1 MLSPSSVRAPEIA
14 LNKLFARRCRVDDDG
29 VNDPDDINGHL
40 DSAPAWEEGQI
51 ANIVPFRLKGEAKAR
66 LHPELP
72 VITLEAGE
80 LHNIATEAEAAL
92 IRSETPFYVRSQK
105 LMRPVVDALPAAH
118 GRVTKVARL
127 AEVGE
132 ATMVDRLSRSALWLK
147 WDGRSKKFLSAD
159 PTSKVAATI
168 LSRDGEWTFPRL
180 AGVITTPTLRP
191 DGTILSKPG
200 YDVATQLLLIDP
212 PEMPA
217 LPPRPS
223 KALASKA
230 LARLDSLLDEFPFVD
245 HASRSVALSAL
256 LTPVCRGAMLVAPM
270 HVTKAPVAGSGKTYI
285 IDLASAMNSGE
296 RAPVFSAG
304 KTEEELEKRLVG
316 ALLSGQTFIS
326 IDNVNGDLGGEF
338 LCQMV
343 ERPVVSV
350 RPLGQSMPIKI
361 ESRATCFATGNNIRL
376 VDDMT
381 RRVILCSLDPD
392 MERPELRT
400 FKSDPFDKVLENRG
414 LYVAAALT
422 VVRAYVVAGC
432 PNQLSPLA
440 SFEDW
445 SRLIRSALVW
455 LGRPDPCDT
464 MAAAR
469 EDDPTTT
476 NLRQLYRAWHNV
488 VQANGCTSS
497 EMISYAG
504 SRAVDNKPIYPALN
518 EIFNEIAADRT
529 GQMKPRILGKYL
541 ASNKNRVIDGLKLID
556 FGKDRDDKIIW
567 KVVTL

>member
-1 MLSPSSVRAPEIA
+1 M
-14 LNKLFARRCRVDDDG
+14 DDDM
-29 VNDPDDINGHL
+29 D
-40 DSAPAWEEGQI
+40 APNYETAPLEAYEGE
-51 ANIVPFRLKGEAKAR
+51 NIVPFRPRGEAKAQAR
-66 LHPELP
+66 PDLP

-80 LHNIATEAEAAL
+80 LHNIATDAEAAL
-92 IRSETPFYVRSQK
+92 IASETPFYVRSQK
-105 LMRPVVDALPAAH
+105 IMRPVVDPLPAAH

-132 ATMVDRLSRSALWLK
+132 ATMIDRLSRSAIWLK
-147 WDGRSKKFLSAD
+147 YDGRSKKLVAAD
-159 PTSKVAATI
+159 PTPKVAATI

-200 YDVATQLLLIDP
+200 YDEATQLLLIDP
-212 PEMPA
+212 PEMPS

-223 KALASKA
+223 KALATKA
-230 LARLDSLLDEFPFVD
+230 LARLDALLDEFPFVD
-245 HASRSVALSAL
+245 AASRSVALSAL
-256 LTPVCRGAMLVAPM
+256 LTPVCRGAMPVAPM

-285 IDLASAMNSGE
+285 IDLASAINSGE

-326 IDNVNGDLGGEF
+326 IDNVNGELGGEF

-400 FKSDPFDKVLENRG
+400 FKSDPFDAVLADRG

-432 PNQLSPLA
+432 PNPRPPLA

-445 SRLIRSALVW
+445 SRLVRSALVW
-455 LGRPDPCDT
+455 LGRPDPCET
-464 MAAAR
+464 MNAAR
-469 EDDPTTT
+469 DDDPTTT
-476 NLRQLYRAWHNV
+476 NLRQLFHAWDRT
-488 VQANGCTSS
+488 VQGAAHTSS
-497 EMISYAG
+497 EMVAHANLRGPHNDLIH
-504 SRAVDNKPIYPALN
+504 PALN
-518 EIFNEIAADRT
+518 EVLSEIATDRT
-529 GQMKPRILGKYL
+529 GQIKPRNLGKYL
-541 ASNKNRVIDGLKLID
+541 GNNKNRVIDGLKLVES
-556 FGKDRDDKIIW
+556 GKDRDDKILW
-567 KVVTL
+567 KVVKI

>member
-1 MLSPSSVRAPEIA
+1 MNDA
-14 LNKLFARRCRVDDDG
+14 DD
-29 VNDPDDINGHL
+29 VAAYL
-40 DSAPAWEEGQI
+40 DSVPQWDEAVA
-51 ANIVPFRLKGEAKAR
+51 ANVVPFKPKGEAKAR
-66 LHPELP
+66 ARPDLP
-72 VITLEAGE
+72 AIQLEAGE

-92 IRSETPFYVRSQK
+92 IASGTPFYVRSQK
-105 LMRPVVDALPAAH
+105 LMRPVVDPLPAAH

-132 ATMVDRLSRSALWLK
+132 ATMVDRLSRSAVWLK
-147 WDGRSKKFLSAD
+147 YDGRSKKLVAAD
-159 PTSKVAATI
+159 PTPKVAATI

-191 DGTILSKPG
+191 DGTILSEPG
-200 YDVATQLLLIDP
+200 YDEATQLLLIDP

-223 KALASKA
+223 KALAAKA
-230 LARLDSLLDEFPFVD
+230 LARLDGLLDEFPFVD
-245 HASRSVALSAL
+245 EASRSVALSAL
-256 LTPVCRGAMLVAPM
+256 LTPVCRGAMPVAPM

-285 IDLASAMNSGE
+285 IDLASAINSGE

-304 KTEEELEKRLVG
+304 KTEEEMEKRLVG

-326 IDNVNGDLGGEF
+326 IDNVNGELGGEF

-400 FKSDPFDKVLENRG
+400 FKSDPFDKVLADRG

-432 PNQLSPLA
+432 PNPRPALA

-445 SRLIRSALVW
+445 SRLVRSALVW

-464 MAAAR
+464 MNAAR
-469 EDDPTTT
+469 DDDPATT
-476 NLRQLYRAWHNV
+476 NLRQLFHAWDRA
-488 VQANGCTSS
+488 VQGNANTSS
-497 EMISYAG
+497 EMAAHANLRGPHNDLIHS
-504 SRAVDNKPIYPALN
+504 ALN
-518 EIFNEIAADRT
+518 EILTDLASDIRT
-529 GQMKPRILGKYL
+529 GQIKPKSLGKYL
-541 ASNKNRVIDGLKLID
+541 SNNKNRVIDGLKLVEA
-556 FGKDRDDKIIW
+556 GKDRDDKILW
-567 KVVTL
+567 KVIKI